1 MPWPDAATHSIRGD
15 LAGTDLN
22 ALEVNV
28 GGHGTV
34 MDPSYWALGGRSSVR
49 SEQRIHGYD
58 H

>member
-1 MPWPDAATHSIRGD
+1 LMPGAAAHSVRGD

-34 MDPSYWALGGRSSVR
+34 MDPSYWALGR
-49 SEQRIHGYD
+49 
-58 H
+58 

>member
-28 GGHGTV
+28 ERHGTV
-34 MDPSYWALGGRSSVR
+34 MDPSDWALGRQIQRSKRAKDSR
-49 SEQRIHGYD
+49 
-58 H
+58 